1 MAAGI
6 AHEINQPLT
15 RIAFGAD
22 SLLLKLINDRV
33 IDPDILE
40 TKCQVILASV
50 DRISRIIDHIRTFS
64 RDQVWYTPNGLT
76 FMPRLTMRFR

>member
-1 MAAGI
+1 MKQPTF
-6 AHEINQPLT
+6 NQNRLWCRQPSAPLL
-15 RIAFGAD
+15 D
-22 SLLLKLINDRV
+22 NDRV

-64 RDQVWYTPNGLT
+64 RDQALYTPNGLT